1 MKKRENVL
9 GISFVC
15 PHLCANKQ
23 MVDLWIHGH
32 GKVNS
37 LPLENMPAWQYLS
50 EVIVPGSLGLLCIEN
65 ASVNASIGYYVMGGI
80 KMFEFNYENR
90 LTAMESVMAQPGCLV
105 AKLCDKKRKRRY
117 MGNASKADTDCCICL
132 EPRANFRLEKCIH
145 CFHDACLVN
154 WSQDT
159 CPLCRL
165 PHSLTDRKNLMVSLL
180 QGLFEGKIVALP
192 S

>member
-1 MKKRENVL
+1 MNMKKKGKCFWYMLCVPT
-9 GISFVC
+9 I
-15 PHLCANKQ
+15 CANKQ

-90 LTAMESVMAQPGCLV
+90 LTAME
-105 AKLCDKKRKRRY
+105 
-117 MGNASKADTDCCICL
+117 
-132 EPRANFRLEKCIH
+132 
-145 CFHDACLVN
+145 
-154 WSQDT
+154 
-159 CPLCRL
+159 
-165 PHSLTDRKNLMVSLL
+165 VS
-180 QGLFEGKIVALP
+180 
-192 S
+192 

>member
-1 MKKRENVL
+1 
-9 GISFVC
+9 
-15 PHLCANKQ
+15 

-90 LTAMESVMAQPGCLV
+90 LTAMEVS
-105 AKLCDKKRKRRY
+105 
-117 MGNASKADTDCCICL
+117 
-132 EPRANFRLEKCIH
+132 EPLFQTIPNTTIMFYFRPKY
-145 CFHDACLVN
+145 
-154 WSQDT
+154 
-159 CPLCRL
+159 
-165 PHSLTDRKNLMVSLL
+165 SLT
-180 QGLFEGKIVALP
+180 
-192 S
+192 